1 MDTQLFF
8 ERMAEILEVPPG
20 AVSADFRLA
29 EGQWDSV
36 AVMSTIALIDELSG
50 AAVSGEQMNACA
62 TVGDLLELAWPS

>member
-1 MDTQLFF
+1 MDAQLFYA
-8 ERMAEILEVPPG
+8 RMAEILEVPPG
-20 AVSADFRLA
+20 AVSPDFHLA

-62 TVGDLLELAWPS
+62 TAGDLLELAQAS